1 MSEEKSHLSDEYV
14 NRIADMMPNQPP
26 RGFNALEIALAREVR
41 DRRAAERDAE
51 CEPAQTN
58 HMPKITHAFWC
69 DDTTVFTD
77 GSAVF
82 VWEHTRADAAA
93 AKSGQRIVRDLDG
106 SCVIEDLPHEPTALE
121 LLDEC
126 LRRWQGTSSAFGL
139 TFKRS
144 TFIGIRDA
152 IRDGRHGGPT

>member
-14 NRIADMMPNQPP
+14 NRIADTMPLP
-26 RGFNALEIALAREVR
+26 RVFNDLEIALAREVR

-82 VWEHTRADAAA
+82 VWEHARADARAA
-93 AKSGQRIVRDLDG
+93 ESGQRIIRNLDG
-106 SCVIEDLPHEPTALE
+106 SCIIEDLPHEPTALE
-121 LLDEC
+121 MVDEC
-126 LRRWQGTSSAFGL
+126 LRRWQGESSAFNL
-139 TFKRS
+139 TFARS
-144 TFIGIRDA
+144 AFIAIRDA
-152 IRDGRHGGPT
+152 ILAGNHGGPT